1 MLRYKTLKCIFNAD
15 EHYKGAT
22 SNYEI
27 DVNTQDSIYVSAED
41 IQFDRSSVELSYDS
55 PYDMLKAQVIPSNAT
70 NNIPSW
76 SSSNENVAIVSK
88 DGMVVA
94 AGQGEAVITARINEQ
109 ISASCTVT
117 VSDPIFSVPA
127 SADAYVFDG
136 KPSENYGDQPS
147 LVVKTDG
154 SGYTRRAYL
163 IFSLPTAEDIGVD
176 ASIEKSKLLM
186 YVTLSSPN
194 APEVNWNVYPSMSIT
209 WRENTIDWANKP
221 TYSLSQLLDSKQCF
235 IPDWTNEISRTVS
248 FDVGDYV
255 SKQYNNGRKGVTFQ
269 INQDKRASDGKGNTE
284 FASKEY
290 DNKATH
296 PRLMF
301 LVRDYVNDID
311 NVSEESEVKAVV
323 VNGKVIIYGDVNGRI
338 DVYNTLGVKVNTS
351 IQYEAEDVLRVD
363 FRGLPQGIYIIKIGS
378 KAIKVMHS

>member
-1 MLRYKTLKCIFNAD
+1 MRMSITR
-15 EHYKGAT
+15 GAT

-163 IFSLPTAEDIGVD
+163 MFSLPTAEDIGVD

-255 SKQYNNGRKGVTFQ
+255 SKHITV
-269 INQDKRASDGKGNTE
+269 
-284 FASKEY
+284 
-290 DNKATH
+290 H
-296 PRLMF
+296 
-301 LVRDYVNDID
+301 
-311 NVSEESEVKAVV
+311 
-323 VNGKVIIYGDVNGRI
+323 
-338 DVYNTLGVKVNTS
+338 
-351 IQYEAEDVLRVD
+351 
-363 FRGLPQGIYIIKIGS
+363 
-378 KAIKVMHS
+378 

>member
-1 MLRYKTLKCIFNAD
+1 
-15 EHYKGAT
+15 
-22 SNYEI
+22 
-27 DVNTQDSIYVSAED
+27 
-41 IQFDRSSVELSYDS
+41 
-55 PYDMLKAQVIPSNAT
+55 MLKAQVIPSNAT

-94 AGQGEAVITARINEQ
+94 VGQGEAVITARINEQ

-147 LVVKTDG
+147 LVAKTDG

-163 IFSLPTAEDIGVD
+163 MFSLPTAEDIGVD

-338 DVYNTLGVKVNTS
+338 DVYNTLGVKINARITEESSGVSSVEMN
-351 IQYEAEDVLRVD
+351 
-363 FRGLPQGIYIIKIGS
+363 GLPTGIYIIRSGS
-378 KAIKVMHS
+378 SIIKVKYAQ